1 MKKRLISNFM
11 GVALRTAYGVGAVLI
26 FGILVFAALTKAQ
39 SGTSAPNDLP
49 NPYKLVTGW
58 AQAPSGR
65 TWGRAGVSIA
75 PDGNL
80 WAYDRCGS
88 NTCANSQ
95 LAPIIEFDESGKLL
109 RSFGQRMIVFPHG
122 IYVDSDGHIWINDAR
137 RSEGRGLQVFKFD
150 AGGKKLLTLGK
161 AGISGETEGTFGSPT
176 GVVVGKNG
184 DIFVSDG
191 HEGCDCPNA
200 RIVKFSKDGK
210 FIKAWGKKGSAPGE
224 FDGPH
229 ALALDSQG
237 RLFVADRS
245 NSRIQIFDQNGT
257 FIAAWRQFGRPSGI
271 FIDKDDA
278 LYVTDSE
285 SKDAD
290 GYGHNPGVQ
299 RGVRIGSAKTGAV
312 KYFVP
317 SPASNADASET
328 EGVTVAPDGT
338 VYLGLRFELR
348 LQAPG
353 WR

>member
-1 MKKRLISNFM
+1 VKKRPINNFM
-11 GVALRTAYGVGAVLI
+11 GVALRTAYVAGAFLI
-26 FGILVFAALTKAQ
+26 FVILVFAALAKAQ
-39 SGTSAPNDLP
+39 SSSSAPNDLP

-65 TWGRAGVSIA
+65 TWGRAGVAIA
-75 PDGNL
+75 PDGDL

-95 LAPIIEFDESGKLL
+95 LAPIIEFDQSGKLL
-109 RSFGQRMIVFPHG
+109 RSFGEGMIVFPHG
-122 IYVDSDGHIWINDAR
+122 IYVDSDSHIWINDAR
-137 RSEGRGLQVFKFD
+137 RSDGRGLQVFKFD
-150 AGGKKLLTLGK
+150 ADGKKLLTLGK
-161 AGISGETEGTFGSPT
+161 AGVSGETEDTFGSPT
-176 GVVVGKNG
+176 DVVVGKNG

-191 HEGCDCPNA
+191 HEGCDCTNA
-200 RIVKFSKDGK
+200 RIIRFSKNGK

-224 FDGPH
+224 LDGPH

-271 FIDKDDA
+271 FIDKDDT

-285 SKDAD
+285 SKDGE

-299 RGVRIGSAKTGAV
+299 RGVRIGSAKTGVV

-317 SPASNADASET
+317 SPASSTDASET
-328 EGVTVAPDGT
+328 EGVTAAPDGT

-348 LQAPG
+348 LQASG
-353 WR
+353 GR